1 MKTSKKSQ
9 TLQAAIKEAGLQAG
23 DQIGQIMDKVGEGKV
38 VVVVPVI
45 LANTGTIVL
54 NRELEW
60 EGGDTETA

>member
-1 MKTSKKSQ
+1 MRQSKKVQ
-9 TLQAAIKEAGLQAG
+9 TLQAAIGEAGTQAA

-54 NRELEW
+54 NRELDW
-60 EGGDTETA
+60 EDGDNET

>member
-1 MKTSKKSQ
+1 MPSKKRM
-9 TLQAAIKEAGLQAG
+9 TLQTALSEAGTQAA

-54 NRELEW
+54 NRELDL
-60 EGGDTETA
+60 EGGDTET

>member
-1 MKTSKKSQ
+1 MPSKKRMSLQ
-9 TLQAAIKEAGLQAG
+9 TALSEAGTQAA

-54 NRELEW
+54 NRELDL
-60 EGGDTETA
+60 EGGDTET

>member
-1 MKTSKKSQ
+1 M
-9 TLQAAIKEAGLQAG
+9 TLQTALSEAGTQAA

-54 NRELEW
+54 NRELDL
-60 EGGDTETA
+60 EGGDTET